1 MDSNY
6 NPPSAEPPFD
16 PDKYTPPSAEP
27 PASEPQIIDVSAK
40 ETPPTSG
47 FDTVPENLAGQ
58 PAQPQGQGGASVPP
72 VPPPP
77 PPAKNGMSSTTR
89 TVLIIVA
96 VVLVILCCCCL
107 LMLSFGT
114 WLYNNGD
121 RILDTLSTSLPTLL
135 TRFA

>member
-27 PASEPQIIDVSAK
+27 PASEPQIIDVTPK
-40 ETPPTSG
+40 EAPKTSG

-58 PAQPQGQGGASVPP
+58 PAQPQSQASAPVPP

-77 PPAKNGMSSTTR
+77 AKSGMSSTTR
-89 TVLIIVA
+89 TILIIVA
-96 VVLVILCCCCL
+96 VVLVILCCCCVL
-107 LMLSFGT
+107 FVVFGA
-114 WLYNNGD
+114 WFYNNGD
-121 RILDTLSTSLPTLL
+121 RFLDTLSTSLPALL
-135 TRFA
+135 ARFA